1 VDGECI
7 QCPNNQIMLII
18 GMLCLGIA
26 MGAGAYYLNRKNIS
40 LALISIGVD
49 FARASRRRRRRRRK
63 QDSG

>member
-7 QCPNNQIMLII
+7 QCPNNQIMLIV

-49 FARASRRRRRRRRK
+49 FARA
-63 QDSG
+63 